1 MRKSSGNHLL
11 FLPGTLLAGVL
22 ICVFLFQMDN
32 KYTAALS
39 GGYGYNVLQDDL
51 DQVAFLVDGWEY
63 YPGSLLDAEDF
74 SGGISAENYTYIGQ
88 YPNFSAYLDS
98 PYGTAIAFCWRTK
111 EKLRT
116 SRCIC
121 RSFFAQ
127 GGSTSTAFWWENKAV

>member
-11 FLPGTLLAGVL
+11 FLSGTLLAGVL
-22 ICVFLFQMDN
+22 ICVFLFHMDN

-39 GGYGYNVLQDDL
+39 GGYGYNVLQNDL

-98 PYGTAIAFCWRTK
+98 PYGTATYRI
-111 EKLRT
+111 LL
-116 SRCIC
+116 
-121 RSFFAQ
+121 
-127 GGSTSTAFWWENKAV
+127 ENKGEAANVALYLPELLCAEM